1 MSKELLNS
9 KNWNKLKKTA
19 QQWWATFCFP
29 VIMLLCF
36 SLPALAQEKQT
47 ITLQVKDTS
56 ISEVLNMVEKQSQYS
71 FLYNKNEVDVSK
83 TVTLSLKKASMKETL
98 NKLFA
103 HSNITYEF
111 DRNYV
116 ILKKVKKTVSR
127 KTVKGRITDKHGE
140 PMAGATIADKDGK
153 TGVISDM
160 DGNYM
165 ITVSAGSVLSYQFI
179 GYETTEVKVDDYKN
193 VIDVILIEAAQGL
206 DEVVV
211 IGYGTAQKKDLTG
224 SVSSVM
230 GSRITDRKVAQ
241 LSTAL
246 QGAMSGVTVTRTNN
260 APGAQSAIR
269 IRGITTIGESSPLVI
284 VDGVPADN
292 INDINPND
300 VESITALKDAASAA
314 IYGSRAASGVIIVT
328 TKRAKTNQLSL
339 EYSYEF
345 GIDKPT
351 ARPDFVDVQRFM
363 EMTNE
368 LRWKDAGNGSDE
380 YPTYAATT
388 IDNYM
393 EYNRENPDKYPNTN
407 WRNVLLKNKATKQT
421 HSFSIA
427 GGTEHIR
434 TKATFGYDYADGLYN
449 NRDYERFT
457 VRMNNDIKIN
467 KYISAAF
474 DISVK
479 RSSYTKPT
487 YDPMDAS
494 NLFPQVY
501 AATWSDGRIADGKS
515 GDNPYAK
522 LHYGGNKKEYYNQV
536 SGKIALYLTPV
547 KGLKLS
553 AVLSPIYNDSRTKE
567 FRKRIEYFSAEN
579 PNELIGAITDYGST
593 QLSESRGN
601 KQSITKQLF
610 ANYDCTLGNHTL
622 TLLLGYEDNTY
633 KTEDLK
639 ASRDHFEL
647 TQYPYL
653 DRGSSDYQFNNG
665 NAKHTAYRSTF
676 GRIMYNYNNRY
687 LLQANLRS
695 DSSSRFDKKHRI
707 GYFPSISGGWV
718 ISEEP
723 FFKDLHIKPLSF
735 LKFRASYGLLGNDRV
750 GEYPYLPLLAYS
762 DQLFYE
768 GNNVTSYLTAA
779 QWQYAIRNISWETT
793 KTFGLGLDVALLDG
807 RLRLTADYYY
817 KITKD
822 MILDVDIPDYVGYDN
837 PQQNTGKMKTTGFEI
852 EMSWND
858 HINDFHYGI
867 SANLSDYRSKMGY
880 LGGNQFLG
888 DRIKRMGSYFNEWY
902 GYRTDGIFQT
912 SEEIANTPVMNN
924 NVKPGDIKYLKADPT
939 DNSPISP
946 DRDRVLLGNSQ
957 PRFLYGAT
965 LNADYK
971 GFDLNISMQGIGKQL
986 QCKKTE
992 MVQPLRNNF
1001 GAIPRLIDGKYWS
1014 NYNTPEQNAEA
1025 KYPRLTSTQSGHN
1038 YAMSDFWLF
1047 NGAYFRLKNITVG
1060 YTVPK
1065 HLTEKLSIK
1074 SLRIYLSANDI
1085 LCFSKYPKG
1094 WDPEN
1099 SSDVIGGTDNK
1110 DFYPITRS
1118 ILGGINIKF

>member
-368 LRWKDAGNGSDE
+368 LRWNDAGNGSDE

-880 LGGNQFLG
+880 LG
-888 DRIKRMGSYFNEWY
+888 KS
-902 GYRTDGIFQT
+902 IFRRPNK
-912 SEEIANTPVMNN
+912 E
-924 NVKPGDIKYLKADPT
+924 
-939 DNSPISP
+939 
-946 DRDRVLLGNSQ
+946 
-957 PRFLYGAT
+957 
-965 LNADYK
+965 
-971 GFDLNISMQGIGKQL
+971 
-986 QCKKTE
+986 
-992 MVQPLRNNF
+992 
-1001 GAIPRLIDGKYWS
+1001 
-1014 NYNTPEQNAEA
+1014 
-1025 KYPRLTSTQSGHN
+1025 
-1038 YAMSDFWLF
+1038 
-1047 NGAYFRLKNITVG
+1047 NG
-1060 YTVPK
+1060 
-1065 HLTEKLSIK
+1065 
-1074 SLRIYLSANDI
+1074 
-1085 LCFSKYPKG
+1085 
-1094 WDPEN
+1094 
-1099 SSDVIGGTDNK
+1099 
-1110 DFYPITRS
+1110 
-1118 ILGGINIKF
+1118 

>member
-368 LRWKDAGNGSDE
+368 LRWNDAGNGSDE

-793 KTFGLGLDVALLDG
+793 KTFGV
-807 RLRLTADYYY
+807 LRQ
-817 KITKD
+817 I
-822 MILDVDIPDYVGYDN
+822 
-837 PQQNTGKMKTTGFEI
+837 
-852 EMSWND
+852 WW
-858 HINDFHYGI
+858 
-867 SANLSDYRSKMGY
+867 
-880 LGGNQFLG
+880 
-888 DRIKRMGSYFNEWY
+888 YF
-902 GYRTDGIFQT
+902 
-912 SEEIANTPVMNN
+912 
-924 NVKPGDIKYLKADPT
+924 
-939 DNSPISP
+939 
-946 DRDRVLLGNSQ
+946 
-957 PRFLYGAT
+957 
-965 LNADYK
+965 
-971 GFDLNISMQGIGKQL
+971 
-986 QCKKTE
+986 
-992 MVQPLRNNF
+992 
-1001 GAIPRLIDGKYWS
+1001 
-1014 NYNTPEQNAEA
+1014 
-1025 KYPRLTSTQSGHN
+1025 
-1038 YAMSDFWLF
+1038 
-1047 NGAYFRLKNITVG
+1047 
-1060 YTVPK
+1060 
-1065 HLTEKLSIK
+1065 
-1074 SLRIYLSANDI
+1074 
-1085 LCFSKYPKG
+1085 
-1094 WDPEN
+1094 
-1099 SSDVIGGTDNK
+1099 
-1110 DFYPITRS
+1110 FYCE
-1118 ILGGINIKF
+1118 

>member
-1 MSKELLNS
+1 
-9 KNWNKLKKTA
+9 
-19 QQWWATFCFP
+19 
-29 VIMLLCF
+29 
-36 SLPALAQEKQT
+36 
-47 ITLQVKDTS
+47 
-56 ISEVLNMVEKQSQYS
+56 
-71 FLYNKNEVDVSK
+71 
-83 TVTLSLKKASMKETL
+83 
-98 NKLFA
+98 
-103 HSNITYEF
+103 
-111 DRNYV
+111 
-116 ILKKVKKTVSR
+116 
-127 KTVKGRITDKHGE
+127 
-140 PMAGATIADKDGK
+140 MAGATIADKDGK

-368 LRWKDAGNGSDE
+368 LRWNDAGNGSDE

-793 KTFGLGLDVALLDG
+793 KN
-807 RLRLTADYYY
+807 
-817 KITKD
+817 IW
-822 MILDVDIPDYVGYDN
+822 I
-837 PQQNTGKMKTTGFEI
+837 
-852 EMSWND
+852 
-858 HINDFHYGI
+858 
-867 SANLSDYRSKMGY
+867 
-880 LGGNQFLG
+880 
-888 DRIKRMGSYFNEWY
+888 
-902 GYRTDGIFQT
+902 RT
-912 SEEIANTPVMNN
+912 
-924 NVKPGDIKYLKADPT
+924 
-939 DNSPISP
+939 
-946 DRDRVLLGNSQ
+946 
-957 PRFLYGAT
+957 
-965 LNADYK
+965 
-971 GFDLNISMQGIGKQL
+971 
-986 QCKKTE
+986 
-992 MVQPLRNNF
+992 
-1001 GAIPRLIDGKYWS
+1001 
-1014 NYNTPEQNAEA
+1014 
-1025 KYPRLTSTQSGHN
+1025 
-1038 YAMSDFWLF
+1038 
-1047 NGAYFRLKNITVG
+1047 
-1060 YTVPK
+1060 
-1065 HLTEKLSIK
+1065 
-1074 SLRIYLSANDI
+1074 
-1085 LCFSKYPKG
+1085 
-1094 WDPEN
+1094 
-1099 SSDVIGGTDNK
+1099 
-1110 DFYPITRS
+1110 
-1118 ILGGINIKF
+1118 

>member
-368 LRWKDAGNGSDE
+368 LRWNDAGNGSDE

-880 LGGNQFLG
+880 LVRGK
-888 DRIKRMGSYFNEWY
+888 KRCVSKFG
-902 GYRTDGIFQT
+902 R
-912 SEEIANTPVMNN
+912 SE
-924 NVKPGDIKYLKADPT
+924 
-939 DNSPISP
+939 
-946 DRDRVLLGNSQ
+946 
-957 PRFLYGAT
+957 
-965 LNADYK
+965 
-971 GFDLNISMQGIGKQL
+971 NI
-986 QCKKTE
+986 
-992 MVQPLRNNF
+992 
-1001 GAIPRLIDGKYWS
+1001 
-1014 NYNTPEQNAEA
+1014 
-1025 KYPRLTSTQSGHN
+1025 
-1038 YAMSDFWLF
+1038 
-1047 NGAYFRLKNITVG
+1047 
-1060 YTVPK
+1060 
-1065 HLTEKLSIK
+1065 
-1074 SLRIYLSANDI
+1074 
-1085 LCFSKYPKG
+1085 
-1094 WDPEN
+1094 
-1099 SSDVIGGTDNK
+1099 
-1110 DFYPITRS
+1110 
-1118 ILGGINIKF
+1118 

>member
-1 MSKELLNS
+1 MAC
-9 KNWNKLKKTA
+9 W
-19 QQWWATFCFP
+19 
-29 VIMLLCF
+29 VM
-36 SLPALAQEKQT
+36 
-47 ITLQVKDTS
+47 
-56 ISEVLNMVEKQSQYS
+56 
-71 FLYNKNEVDVSK
+71 
-83 TVTLSLKKASMKETL
+83 
-98 NKLFA
+98 
-103 HSNITYEF
+103 
-111 DRNYV
+111 
-116 ILKKVKKTVSR
+116 TVSEN
-127 KTVKGRITDKHGE
+127 T
-140 PMAGATIADKDGK
+140 
-153 TGVISDM
+153 
-160 DGNYM
+160 
-165 ITVSAGSVLSYQFI
+165 
-179 GYETTEVKVDDYKN
+179 
-193 VIDVILIEAAQGL
+193 LIC
-206 DEVVV
+206 
-211 IGYGTAQKKDLTG
+211 
-224 SVSSVM
+224 
-230 GSRITDRKVAQ
+230 
-241 LSTAL
+241 
-246 QGAMSGVTVTRTNN
+246 
-260 APGAQSAIR
+260 
-269 IRGITTIGESSPLVI
+269 
-284 VDGVPADN
+284 
-292 INDINPND
+292 
-300 VESITALKDAASAA
+300 
-314 IYGSRAASGVIIVT
+314 
-328 TKRAKTNQLSL
+328 
-339 EYSYEF
+339 
-345 GIDKPT
+345 
-351 ARPDFVDVQRFM
+351 
-363 EMTNE
+363 
-368 LRWKDAGNGSDE
+368 
-380 YPTYAATT
+380 
-388 IDNYM
+388 
-393 EYNRENPDKYPNTN
+393 
-407 WRNVLLKNKATKQT
+407 
-421 HSFSIA
+421 
-427 GGTEHIR
+427 
-434 TKATFGYDYADGLYN
+434 LY
-449 NRDYERFT
+449 
-457 VRMNNDIKIN
+457 
-467 KYISAAF
+467 
-474 DISVK
+474 
-479 RSSYTKPT
+479 
-487 YDPMDAS
+487 
-494 NLFPQVY
+494 
-501 AATWSDGRIADGKS
+501 W
-515 GDNPYAK
+515 
-522 LHYGGNKKEYYNQV
+522 
-536 SGKIALYLTPV
+536 
-547 KGLKLS
+547 
-553 AVLSPIYNDSRTKE
+553 
-567 FRKRIEYFSAEN
+567 
-579 PNELIGAITDYGST
+579 
-593 QLSESRGN
+593 
-601 KQSITKQLF
+601 
-610 ANYDCTLGNHTL
+610 
-622 TLLLGYEDNTY
+622 
-633 KTEDLK
+633 
-639 ASRDHFEL
+639 
-647 TQYPYL
+647 
-653 DRGSSDYQFNNG
+653 
-665 NAKHTAYRSTF
+665 
-676 GRIMYNYNNRY
+676 
-687 LLQANLRS
+687 
-695 DSSSRFDKKHRI
+695 
-707 GYFPSISGGWV
+707 
-718 ISEEP
+718 
-723 FFKDLHIKPLSF
+723 
-735 LKFRASYGLLGNDRV
+735 
-750 GEYPYLPLLAYS
+750 
-762 DQLFYE
+762 FYE

>member
-140 PMAGATIADKDGK
+140 PMAGATITDKDGK

-314 IYGSRAASGVIIVT
+314 IYGSRAAAGVIIVT

-368 LRWKDAGNGSDE
+368 LRWNDAGNGSDE

-579 PNELIGAITDYGST
+579 PDELIGAITDYGST

-665 NAKHTAYRSTF
+665 NAKHTAYRSAF

-852 EMSWND
+852 EMS
-858 HINDFHYGI
+858 
-867 SANLSDYRSKMGY
+867 
-880 LGGNQFLG
+880 
-888 DRIKRMGSYFNEWY
+888 
-902 GYRTDGIFQT
+902 
-912 SEEIANTPVMNN
+912 
-924 NVKPGDIKYLKADPT
+924 
-939 DNSPISP
+939 
-946 DRDRVLLGNSQ
+946 
-957 PRFLYGAT
+957 
-965 LNADYK
+965 
-971 GFDLNISMQGIGKQL
+971 
-986 QCKKTE
+986 
-992 MVQPLRNNF
+992 
-1001 GAIPRLIDGKYWS
+1001 
-1014 NYNTPEQNAEA
+1014 
-1025 KYPRLTSTQSGHN
+1025 
-1038 YAMSDFWLF
+1038 
-1047 NGAYFRLKNITVG
+1047 
-1060 YTVPK
+1060 
-1065 HLTEKLSIK
+1065 
-1074 SLRIYLSANDI
+1074 
-1085 LCFSKYPKG
+1085 
-1094 WDPEN
+1094 
-1099 SSDVIGGTDNK
+1099 
-1110 DFYPITRS
+1110 
-1118 ILGGINIKF
+1118 

>member
-1 MSKELLNS
+1 
-9 KNWNKLKKTA
+9 
-19 QQWWATFCFP
+19 
-29 VIMLLCF
+29 
-36 SLPALAQEKQT
+36 
-47 ITLQVKDTS
+47 
-56 ISEVLNMVEKQSQYS
+56 
-71 FLYNKNEVDVSK
+71 
-83 TVTLSLKKASMKETL
+83 MKETL

-140 PMAGATIADKDGK
+140 PMAGATITDKDGK

-314 IYGSRAASGVIIVT
+314 IYGSRAAAGVIIVT

-368 LRWKDAGNGSDE
+368 LRWNDAGNGSDE

-579 PNELIGAITDYGST
+579 PDELIGAITDYGST

-665 NAKHTAYRSTF
+665 NAKHTAYRSAF

-779 QWQYAIRNISWETT
+779 VAIRH
-793 KTFGLGLDVALLDG
+793 
-807 RLRLTADYYY
+807 
-817 KITKD
+817 
-822 MILDVDIPDYVGYDN
+822 
-837 PQQNTGKMKTTGFEI
+837 PQYI
-852 EMSWND
+852 
-858 HINDFHYGI
+858 
-867 SANLSDYRSKMGY
+867 MG
-880 LGGNQFLG
+880 
-888 DRIKRMGSYFNEWY
+888 
-902 GYRTDGIFQT
+902 
-912 SEEIANTPVMNN
+912 NN
-924 NVKPGDIKYLKADPT
+924 
-939 DNSPISP
+939 
-946 DRDRVLLGNSQ
+946 
-957 PRFLYGAT
+957 
-965 LNADYK
+965 
-971 GFDLNISMQGIGKQL
+971 
-986 QCKKTE
+986 
-992 MVQPLRNNF
+992 
-1001 GAIPRLIDGKYWS
+1001 
-1014 NYNTPEQNAEA
+1014 
-1025 KYPRLTSTQSGHN
+1025 
-1038 YAMSDFWLF
+1038 
-1047 NGAYFRLKNITVG
+1047 KNIWART
-1060 YTVPK
+1060 
-1065 HLTEKLSIK
+1065 
-1074 SLRIYLSANDI
+1074 
-1085 LCFSKYPKG
+1085 
-1094 WDPEN
+1094 
-1099 SSDVIGGTDNK
+1099 
-1110 DFYPITRS
+1110 
-1118 ILGGINIKF
+1118 

>member
-1 MSKELLNS
+1 
-9 KNWNKLKKTA
+9 
-19 QQWWATFCFP
+19 
-29 VIMLLCF
+29 
-36 SLPALAQEKQT
+36 
-47 ITLQVKDTS
+47 
-56 ISEVLNMVEKQSQYS
+56 
-71 FLYNKNEVDVSK
+71 
-83 TVTLSLKKASMKETL
+83 
-98 NKLFA
+98 
-103 HSNITYEF
+103 
-111 DRNYV
+111 
-116 ILKKVKKTVSR
+116 
-127 KTVKGRITDKHGE
+127 
-140 PMAGATIADKDGK
+140 
-153 TGVISDM
+153 
-160 DGNYM
+160 
-165 ITVSAGSVLSYQFI
+165 
-179 GYETTEVKVDDYKN
+179 
-193 VIDVILIEAAQGL
+193 
-206 DEVVV
+206 
-211 IGYGTAQKKDLTG
+211 
-224 SVSSVM
+224 
-230 GSRITDRKVAQ
+230 
-241 LSTAL
+241 
-246 QGAMSGVTVTRTNN
+246 
-260 APGAQSAIR
+260 
-269 IRGITTIGESSPLVI
+269 
-284 VDGVPADN
+284 
-292 INDINPND
+292 
-300 VESITALKDAASAA
+300 
-314 IYGSRAASGVIIVT
+314 
-328 TKRAKTNQLSL
+328 
-339 EYSYEF
+339 
-345 GIDKPT
+345 
-351 ARPDFVDVQRFM
+351 
-363 EMTNE
+363 
-368 LRWKDAGNGSDE
+368 
-380 YPTYAATT
+380 
-388 IDNYM
+388 
-393 EYNRENPDKYPNTN
+393 
-407 WRNVLLKNKATKQT
+407 
-421 HSFSIA
+421 
-427 GGTEHIR
+427 
-434 TKATFGYDYADGLYN
+434 
-449 NRDYERFT
+449 
-457 VRMNNDIKIN
+457 
-467 KYISAAF
+467 
-474 DISVK
+474 
-479 RSSYTKPT
+479 
-487 YDPMDAS
+487 MDAS

-579 PNELIGAITDYGST
+579 PDELIGAITDYGST

-665 NAKHTAYRSTF
+665 NAKHTAYRSAF

-957 PRFLYGAT
+957 PRFYMA
-965 LNADYK
+965 
-971 GFDLNISMQGIGKQL
+971 
-986 QCKKTE
+986 
-992 MVQPLRNNF
+992 PL
-1001 GAIPRLIDGKYWS
+1001 
-1014 NYNTPEQNAEA
+1014 
-1025 KYPRLTSTQSGHN
+1025 
-1038 YAMSDFWLF
+1038 
-1047 NGAYFRLKNITVG
+1047 
-1060 YTVPK
+1060 
-1065 HLTEKLSIK
+1065 
-1074 SLRIYLSANDI
+1074 
-1085 LCFSKYPKG
+1085 
-1094 WDPEN
+1094 
-1099 SSDVIGGTDNK
+1099 
-1110 DFYPITRS
+1110 
-1118 ILGGINIKF
+1118 

>member
-368 LRWKDAGNGSDE
+368 LRWNDAGNGSDE

-880 LGGNQFLG
+880 L
-888 DRIKRMGSYFNEWY
+888 
-902 GYRTDGIFQT
+902 
-912 SEEIANTPVMNN
+912 EI
-924 NVKPGDIKYLKADPT
+924 
-939 DNSPISP
+939 
-946 DRDRVLLGNSQ
+946 
-957 PRFLYGAT
+957 
-965 LNADYK
+965 
-971 GFDLNISMQGIGKQL
+971 
-986 QCKKTE
+986 
-992 MVQPLRNNF
+992 NF
-1001 GAIPRLIDGKYWS
+1001 RRPNK
-1014 NYNTPEQNAEA
+1014 E
-1025 KYPRLTSTQSGHN
+1025 
-1038 YAMSDFWLF
+1038 
-1047 NGAYFRLKNITVG
+1047 NG
-1060 YTVPK
+1060 
-1065 HLTEKLSIK
+1065 
-1074 SLRIYLSANDI
+1074 
-1085 LCFSKYPKG
+1085 
-1094 WDPEN
+1094 
-1099 SSDVIGGTDNK
+1099 
-1110 DFYPITRS
+1110 
-1118 ILGGINIKF
+1118 

>member
-368 LRWKDAGNGSDE
+368 LRWNDAGNGSDE

-858 HINDFHYGI
+858 HIN
-867 SANLSDYRSKMGY
+867 
-880 LGGNQFLG
+880 
-888 DRIKRMGSYFNEWY
+888 
-902 GYRTDGIFQT
+902 
-912 SEEIANTPVMNN
+912 P
-924 NVKPGDIKYLKADPT
+924 
-939 DNSPISP
+939 
-946 DRDRVLLGNSQ
+946 
-957 PRFLYGAT
+957 
-965 LNADYK
+965 
-971 GFDLNISMQGIGKQL
+971 
-986 QCKKTE
+986 
-992 MVQPLRNNF
+992 
-1001 GAIPRLIDGKYWS
+1001 
-1014 NYNTPEQNAEA
+1014 
-1025 KYPRLTSTQSGHN
+1025 
-1038 YAMSDFWLF
+1038 
-1047 NGAYFRLKNITVG
+1047 
-1060 YTVPK
+1060 
-1065 HLTEKLSIK
+1065 
-1074 SLRIYLSANDI
+1074 
-1085 LCFSKYPKG
+1085 
-1094 WDPEN
+1094 
-1099 SSDVIGGTDNK
+1099 
-1110 DFYPITRS
+1110 
-1118 ILGGINIKF
+1118 

>member
-1 MSKELLNS
+1 M
-9 KNWNKLKKTA
+9 
-19 QQWWATFCFP
+19 
-29 VIMLLCF
+29 
-36 SLPALAQEKQT
+36 
-47 ITLQVKDTS
+47 
-56 ISEVLNMVEKQSQYS
+56 
-71 FLYNKNEVDVSK
+71 
-83 TVTLSLKKASMKETL
+83 
-98 NKLFA
+98 
-103 HSNITYEF
+103 
-111 DRNYV
+111 
-116 ILKKVKKTVSR
+116 
-127 KTVKGRITDKHGE
+127 
-140 PMAGATIADKDGK
+140 
-153 TGVISDM
+153 
-160 DGNYM
+160 
-165 ITVSAGSVLSYQFI
+165 
-179 GYETTEVKVDDYKN
+179 DDYKN

-368 LRWKDAGNGSDE
+368 LRWNDAGNGSDE

-768 GNNVTSYLTAA
+768 GNNVTSKSEY
-779 QWQYAIRNISWETT
+779 WEKEFT
-793 KTFGLGLDVALLDG
+793 
-807 RLRLTADYYY
+807 
-817 KITKD
+817 
-822 MILDVDIPDYVGYDN
+822 
-837 PQQNTGKMKTTGFEI
+837 
-852 EMSWND
+852 
-858 HINDFHYGI
+858 
-867 SANLSDYRSKMGY
+867 
-880 LGGNQFLG
+880 
-888 DRIKRMGSYFNEWY
+888 
-902 GYRTDGIFQT
+902 
-912 SEEIANTPVMNN
+912 
-924 NVKPGDIKYLKADPT
+924 
-939 DNSPISP
+939 
-946 DRDRVLLGNSQ
+946 
-957 PRFLYGAT
+957 
-965 LNADYK
+965 
-971 GFDLNISMQGIGKQL
+971 
-986 QCKKTE
+986 
-992 MVQPLRNNF
+992 
-1001 GAIPRLIDGKYWS
+1001 
-1014 NYNTPEQNAEA
+1014 
-1025 KYPRLTSTQSGHN
+1025 
-1038 YAMSDFWLF
+1038 LF
-1047 NGAYFRLKNITVG
+1047 NGVLTLK
-1060 YTVPK
+1060 
-1065 HLTEKLSIK
+1065 K
-1074 SLRIYLSANDI
+1074 SH
-1085 LCFSKYPKG
+1085 
-1094 WDPEN
+1094 
-1099 SSDVIGGTDNK
+1099 
-1110 DFYPITRS
+1110 FYW
-1118 ILGGINIKF
+1118 

>member
-368 LRWKDAGNGSDE
+368 LRWNDAGNGSDE

-986 QCKKTE
+986 QHKIILKL
-992 MVQPLRNNF
+992 Q
-1001 GAIPRLIDGKYWS
+1001 LI
-1014 NYNTPEQNAEA
+1014 
-1025 KYPRLTSTQSGHN
+1025 
-1038 YAMSDFWLF
+1038 
-1047 NGAYFRLKNITVG
+1047 
-1060 YTVPK
+1060 
-1065 HLTEKLSIK
+1065 
-1074 SLRIYLSANDI
+1074 
-1085 LCFSKYPKG
+1085 
-1094 WDPEN
+1094 EN
-1099 SSDVIGGTDNK
+1099 K
-1110 DFYPITRS
+1110 
-1118 ILGGINIKF
+1118 

>member
-127 KTVKGRITDKHGE
+127 KTIKGRITDKHGE

-368 LRWKDAGNGSDE
+368 LRWNDAGNGSDE

-880 LGGNQFLG
+880 LG
-888 DRIKRMGSYFNEWY
+888 
-902 GYRTDGIFQT
+902 
-912 SEEIANTPVMNN
+912 EI
-924 NVKPGDIKYLKADPT
+924 
-939 DNSPISP
+939 
-946 DRDRVLLGNSQ
+946 
-957 PRFLYGAT
+957 
-965 LNADYK
+965 
-971 GFDLNISMQGIGKQL
+971 
-986 QCKKTE
+986 
-992 MVQPLRNNF
+992 NF
-1001 GAIPRLIDGKYWS
+1001 
-1014 NYNTPEQNAEA
+1014 
-1025 KYPRLTSTQSGHN
+1025 
-1038 YAMSDFWLF
+1038 
-1047 NGAYFRLKNITVG
+1047 
-1060 YTVPK
+1060 
-1065 HLTEKLSIK
+1065 
-1074 SLRIYLSANDI
+1074 
-1085 LCFSKYPKG
+1085 
-1094 WDPEN
+1094 
-1099 SSDVIGGTDNK
+1099 
-1110 DFYPITRS
+1110 
-1118 ILGGINIKF
+1118 

>member
-368 LRWKDAGNGSDE
+368 LRWNDAGNGSDE

-837 PQQNTGKMKTTGFEI
+837 PQQNTGKMK
-852 EMSWND
+852 
-858 HINDFHYGI
+858 
-867 SANLSDYRSKMGY
+867 
-880 LGGNQFLG
+880 
-888 DRIKRMGSYFNEWY
+888 
-902 GYRTDGIFQT
+902 
-912 SEEIANTPVMNN
+912 NN
-924 NVKPGDIKYLKADPT
+924 
-939 DNSPISP
+939 
-946 DRDRVLLGNSQ
+946 
-957 PRFLYGAT
+957 RF
-965 LNADYK
+965 
-971 GFDLNISMQGIGKQL
+971 
-986 QCKKTE
+986 
-992 MVQPLRNNF
+992 
-1001 GAIPRLIDGKYWS
+1001 
-1014 NYNTPEQNAEA
+1014 
-1025 KYPRLTSTQSGHN
+1025 
-1038 YAMSDFWLF
+1038 
-1047 NGAYFRLKNITVG
+1047 
-1060 YTVPK
+1060 
-1065 HLTEKLSIK
+1065 
-1074 SLRIYLSANDI
+1074 
-1085 LCFSKYPKG
+1085 
-1094 WDPEN
+1094 
-1099 SSDVIGGTDNK
+1099 
-1110 DFYPITRS
+1110 
-1118 ILGGINIKF
+1118 

>member
-368 LRWKDAGNGSDE
+368 LRWNDAGNGSDE

-888 DRIKRMGSYFNEWY
+888 DRIKRMGSYFNE
-902 GYRTDGIFQT
+902 
-912 SEEIANTPVMNN
+912 
-924 NVKPGDIKYLKADPT
+924 
-939 DNSPISP
+939 
-946 DRDRVLLGNSQ
+946 
-957 PRFLYGAT
+957 
-965 LNADYK
+965 
-971 GFDLNISMQGIGKQL
+971 
-986 QCKKTE
+986 
-992 MVQPLRNNF
+992 
-1001 GAIPRLIDGKYWS
+1001 
-1014 NYNTPEQNAEA
+1014 
-1025 KYPRLTSTQSGHN
+1025 
-1038 YAMSDFWLF
+1038 
-1047 NGAYFRLKNITVG
+1047 
-1060 YTVPK
+1060 
-1065 HLTEKLSIK
+1065 
-1074 SLRIYLSANDI
+1074 
-1085 LCFSKYPKG
+1085 
-1094 WDPEN
+1094 
-1099 SSDVIGGTDNK
+1099 
-1110 DFYPITRS
+1110 
-1118 ILGGINIKF
+1118 

>member
-368 LRWKDAGNGSDE
+368 LRWNDAGNGSDE

-867 SANLSDYRSKMGY
+867 SANLSDYRSKMGT
-880 LGGNQFLG
+880 LG
-888 DRIKRMGSYFNEWY
+888 
-902 GYRTDGIFQT
+902 
-912 SEEIANTPVMNN
+912 EI
-924 NVKPGDIKYLKADPT
+924 
-939 DNSPISP
+939 
-946 DRDRVLLGNSQ
+946 
-957 PRFLYGAT
+957 
-965 LNADYK
+965 
-971 GFDLNISMQGIGKQL
+971 
-986 QCKKTE
+986 
-992 MVQPLRNNF
+992 NF
-1001 GAIPRLIDGKYWS
+1001 
-1014 NYNTPEQNAEA
+1014 
-1025 KYPRLTSTQSGHN
+1025 
-1038 YAMSDFWLF
+1038 
-1047 NGAYFRLKNITVG
+1047 
-1060 YTVPK
+1060 
-1065 HLTEKLSIK
+1065 
-1074 SLRIYLSANDI
+1074 
-1085 LCFSKYPKG
+1085 
-1094 WDPEN
+1094 
-1099 SSDVIGGTDNK
+1099 
-1110 DFYPITRS
+1110 
-1118 ILGGINIKF
+1118 

>member
-368 LRWKDAGNGSDE
+368 LRWNDAGNGSDE

-867 SANLSDYRSKMGY
+867 SANQAIIVLKWVT
-880 LGGNQFLG
+880 LG
-888 DRIKRMGSYFNEWY
+888 
-902 GYRTDGIFQT
+902 
-912 SEEIANTPVMNN
+912 EI
-924 NVKPGDIKYLKADPT
+924 
-939 DNSPISP
+939 
-946 DRDRVLLGNSQ
+946 
-957 PRFLYGAT
+957 
-965 LNADYK
+965 
-971 GFDLNISMQGIGKQL
+971 
-986 QCKKTE
+986 
-992 MVQPLRNNF
+992 NF
-1001 GAIPRLIDGKYWS
+1001 
-1014 NYNTPEQNAEA
+1014 
-1025 KYPRLTSTQSGHN
+1025 
-1038 YAMSDFWLF
+1038 
-1047 NGAYFRLKNITVG
+1047 
-1060 YTVPK
+1060 
-1065 HLTEKLSIK
+1065 
-1074 SLRIYLSANDI
+1074 
-1085 LCFSKYPKG
+1085 
-1094 WDPEN
+1094 
-1099 SSDVIGGTDNK
+1099 
-1110 DFYPITRS
+1110 
-1118 ILGGINIKF
+1118 

>member
-368 LRWKDAGNGSDE
+368 LRWNDAGNGSDE

-957 PRFLYGAT
+957 PRFFIWRHFKCRLQ
-965 LNADYK
+965 
-971 GFDLNISMQGIGKQL
+971 GF
-986 QCKKTE
+986 
-992 MVQPLRNNF
+992 
-1001 GAIPRLIDGKYWS
+1001 
-1014 NYNTPEQNAEA
+1014 
-1025 KYPRLTSTQSGHN
+1025 
-1038 YAMSDFWLF
+1038 
-1047 NGAYFRLKNITVG
+1047 
-1060 YTVPK
+1060 
-1065 HLTEKLSIK
+1065 
-1074 SLRIYLSANDI
+1074 
-1085 LCFSKYPKG
+1085 
-1094 WDPEN
+1094 
-1099 SSDVIGGTDNK
+1099 
-1110 DFYPITRS
+1110 
-1118 ILGGINIKF
+1118 

>member
-368 LRWKDAGNGSDE
+368 LRWNDAGNGSDE

-888 DRIKRMGSYFNEWY
+888 DRIKS
-902 GYRTDGIFQT
+902 
-912 SEEIANTPVMNN
+912 
-924 NVKPGDIKYLKADPT
+924 
-939 DNSPISP
+939 
-946 DRDRVLLGNSQ
+946 
-957 PRFLYGAT
+957 
-965 LNADYK
+965 
-971 GFDLNISMQGIGKQL
+971 
-986 QCKKTE
+986 
-992 MVQPLRNNF
+992 
-1001 GAIPRLIDGKYWS
+1001 
-1014 NYNTPEQNAEA
+1014 
-1025 KYPRLTSTQSGHN
+1025 
-1038 YAMSDFWLF
+1038 
-1047 NGAYFRLKNITVG
+1047 
-1060 YTVPK
+1060 
-1065 HLTEKLSIK
+1065 
-1074 SLRIYLSANDI
+1074 
-1085 LCFSKYPKG
+1085 
-1094 WDPEN
+1094 
-1099 SSDVIGGTDNK
+1099 
-1110 DFYPITRS
+1110 
-1118 ILGGINIKF
+1118 

>member
-1 MSKELLNS
+1 M
-9 KNWNKLKKTA
+9 
-19 QQWWATFCFP
+19 
-29 VIMLLCF
+29 
-36 SLPALAQEKQT
+36 
-47 ITLQVKDTS
+47 
-56 ISEVLNMVEKQSQYS
+56 
-71 FLYNKNEVDVSK
+71 
-83 TVTLSLKKASMKETL
+83 
-98 NKLFA
+98 
-103 HSNITYEF
+103 
-111 DRNYV
+111 
-116 ILKKVKKTVSR
+116 
-127 KTVKGRITDKHGE
+127 
-140 PMAGATIADKDGK
+140 
-153 TGVISDM
+153 
-160 DGNYM
+160 
-165 ITVSAGSVLSYQFI
+165 
-179 GYETTEVKVDDYKN
+179 
-193 VIDVILIEAAQGL
+193 
-206 DEVVV
+206 
-211 IGYGTAQKKDLTG
+211 
-224 SVSSVM
+224 
-230 GSRITDRKVAQ
+230 
-241 LSTAL
+241 
-246 QGAMSGVTVTRTNN
+246 
-260 APGAQSAIR
+260 
-269 IRGITTIGESSPLVI
+269 
-284 VDGVPADN
+284 
-292 INDINPND
+292 
-300 VESITALKDAASAA
+300 
-314 IYGSRAASGVIIVT
+314 
-328 TKRAKTNQLSL
+328 

-368 LRWKDAGNGSDE
+368 LRWNDAGNGSDE

-957 PRFLYGAT
+957 PRFYMA
-965 LNADYK
+965 
-971 GFDLNISMQGIGKQL
+971 
-986 QCKKTE
+986 
-992 MVQPLRNNF
+992 PL
-1001 GAIPRLIDGKYWS
+1001 
-1014 NYNTPEQNAEA
+1014 
-1025 KYPRLTSTQSGHN
+1025 
-1038 YAMSDFWLF
+1038 
-1047 NGAYFRLKNITVG
+1047 
-1060 YTVPK
+1060 
-1065 HLTEKLSIK
+1065 
-1074 SLRIYLSANDI
+1074 
-1085 LCFSKYPKG
+1085 
-1094 WDPEN
+1094 
-1099 SSDVIGGTDNK
+1099 
-1110 DFYPITRS
+1110 
-1118 ILGGINIKF
+1118 

>member
-368 LRWKDAGNGSDE
+368 LRWNDAGNGSDE

-888 DRIKRMGSYFNEWY
+888 DRIKRMGSNFNEWY
-902 GYRTDGIFQT
+902 G
-912 SEEIANTPVMNN
+912 
-924 NVKPGDIKYLKADPT
+924 
-939 DNSPISP
+939 
-946 DRDRVLLGNSQ
+946 
-957 PRFLYGAT
+957 
-965 LNADYK
+965 
-971 GFDLNISMQGIGKQL
+971 
-986 QCKKTE
+986 
-992 MVQPLRNNF
+992 
-1001 GAIPRLIDGKYWS
+1001 
-1014 NYNTPEQNAEA
+1014 
-1025 KYPRLTSTQSGHN
+1025 
-1038 YAMSDFWLF
+1038 
-1047 NGAYFRLKNITVG
+1047 
-1060 YTVPK
+1060 
-1065 HLTEKLSIK
+1065 
-1074 SLRIYLSANDI
+1074 
-1085 LCFSKYPKG
+1085 
-1094 WDPEN
+1094 
-1099 SSDVIGGTDNK
+1099 
-1110 DFYPITRS
+1110 
-1118 ILGGINIKF
+1118 

>member
-1 MSKELLNS
+1 M
-9 KNWNKLKKTA
+9 
-19 QQWWATFCFP
+19 
-29 VIMLLCF
+29 
-36 SLPALAQEKQT
+36 
-47 ITLQVKDTS
+47 
-56 ISEVLNMVEKQSQYS
+56 
-71 FLYNKNEVDVSK
+71 
-83 TVTLSLKKASMKETL
+83 
-98 NKLFA
+98 
-103 HSNITYEF
+103 
-111 DRNYV
+111 
-116 ILKKVKKTVSR
+116 
-127 KTVKGRITDKHGE
+127 
-140 PMAGATIADKDGK
+140 
-153 TGVISDM
+153 
-160 DGNYM
+160 
-165 ITVSAGSVLSYQFI
+165 
-179 GYETTEVKVDDYKN
+179 DDYKN

-314 IYGSRAASGVIIVT
+314 IYGSRAASGVIIAT

-368 LRWKDAGNGSDE
+368 LRWNDAGNGSDE

-779 QWQYAIRNISWETT
+779 QWQLSLIHISE
-793 KTFGLGLDVALLDG
+793 
-807 RLRLTADYYY
+807 
-817 KITKD
+817 
-822 MILDVDIPDYVGYDN
+822 
-837 PQQNTGKMKTTGFEI
+837 
-852 EMSWND
+852 
-858 HINDFHYGI
+858 
-867 SANLSDYRSKMGY
+867 
-880 LGGNQFLG
+880 
-888 DRIKRMGSYFNEWY
+888 
-902 GYRTDGIFQT
+902 
-912 SEEIANTPVMNN
+912 
-924 NVKPGDIKYLKADPT
+924 PT
-939 DNSPISP
+939 RP
-946 DRDRVLLGNSQ
+946 
-957 PRFLYGAT
+957 
-965 LNADYK
+965 
-971 GFDLNISMQGIGKQL
+971 
-986 QCKKTE
+986 
-992 MVQPLRNNF
+992 
-1001 GAIPRLIDGKYWS
+1001 
-1014 NYNTPEQNAEA
+1014 
-1025 KYPRLTSTQSGHN
+1025 
-1038 YAMSDFWLF
+1038 
-1047 NGAYFRLKNITVG
+1047 
-1060 YTVPK
+1060 
-1065 HLTEKLSIK
+1065 
-1074 SLRIYLSANDI
+1074 
-1085 LCFSKYPKG
+1085 
-1094 WDPEN
+1094 
-1099 SSDVIGGTDNK
+1099 
-1110 DFYPITRS
+1110 
-1118 ILGGINIKF
+1118 

>member
-1 MSKELLNS
+1 
-9 KNWNKLKKTA
+9 
-19 QQWWATFCFP
+19 
-29 VIMLLCF
+29 
-36 SLPALAQEKQT
+36 
-47 ITLQVKDTS
+47 
-56 ISEVLNMVEKQSQYS
+56 
-71 FLYNKNEVDVSK
+71 
-83 TVTLSLKKASMKETL
+83 
-98 NKLFA
+98 
-103 HSNITYEF
+103 
-111 DRNYV
+111 
-116 ILKKVKKTVSR
+116 
-127 KTVKGRITDKHGE
+127 
-140 PMAGATIADKDGK
+140 MAGATIADKDGK

-368 LRWKDAGNGSDE
+368 LRWNDAGNGSDE

-986 QCKKTE
+986 QCKKRKWFSRCVTIS
-992 MVQPLRNNF
+992 V
-1001 GAIPRLIDGKYWS
+1001 
-1014 NYNTPEQNAEA
+1014 
-1025 KYPRLTSTQSGHN
+1025 
-1038 YAMSDFWLF
+1038 LF
-1047 NGAYFRLKNITVG
+1047 
-1060 YTVPK
+1060 P
-1065 HLTEKLSIK
+1065 
-1074 SLRIYLSANDI
+1074 D
-1085 LCFSKYPKG
+1085 
-1094 WDPEN
+1094 
-1099 SSDVIGGTDNK
+1099 
-1110 DFYPITRS
+1110 
-1118 ILGGINIKF
+1118 

>member
-368 LRWKDAGNGSDE
+368 LRWNDAGNGSDE

-880 LGGNQFLG
+880 LWGNQF
-888 DRIKRMGSYFNEWY
+888 
-902 GYRTDGIFQT
+902 
-912 SEEIANTPVMNN
+912 
-924 NVKPGDIKYLKADPT
+924 
-939 DNSPISP
+939 
-946 DRDRVLLGNSQ
+946 
-957 PRFLYGAT
+957 
-965 LNADYK
+965 
-971 GFDLNISMQGIGKQL
+971 
-986 QCKKTE
+986 
-992 MVQPLRNNF
+992 
-1001 GAIPRLIDGKYWS
+1001 
-1014 NYNTPEQNAEA
+1014 
-1025 KYPRLTSTQSGHN
+1025 
-1038 YAMSDFWLF
+1038 
-1047 NGAYFRLKNITVG
+1047 
-1060 YTVPK
+1060 
-1065 HLTEKLSIK
+1065 
-1074 SLRIYLSANDI
+1074 
-1085 LCFSKYPKG
+1085 
-1094 WDPEN
+1094 
-1099 SSDVIGGTDNK
+1099 
-1110 DFYPITRS
+1110 
-1118 ILGGINIKF
+1118 

>member
-1 MSKELLNS
+1 M
-9 KNWNKLKKTA
+9 
-19 QQWWATFCFP
+19 
-29 VIMLLCF
+29 
-36 SLPALAQEKQT
+36 
-47 ITLQVKDTS
+47 
-56 ISEVLNMVEKQSQYS
+56 
-71 FLYNKNEVDVSK
+71 
-83 TVTLSLKKASMKETL
+83 
-98 NKLFA
+98 
-103 HSNITYEF
+103 
-111 DRNYV
+111 
-116 ILKKVKKTVSR
+116 
-127 KTVKGRITDKHGE
+127 
-140 PMAGATIADKDGK
+140 
-153 TGVISDM
+153 
-160 DGNYM
+160 
-165 ITVSAGSVLSYQFI
+165 
-179 GYETTEVKVDDYKN
+179 
-193 VIDVILIEAAQGL
+193 
-206 DEVVV
+206 
-211 IGYGTAQKKDLTG
+211 
-224 SVSSVM
+224 
-230 GSRITDRKVAQ
+230 
-241 LSTAL
+241 
-246 QGAMSGVTVTRTNN
+246 
-260 APGAQSAIR
+260 
-269 IRGITTIGESSPLVI
+269 
-284 VDGVPADN
+284 
-292 INDINPND
+292 
-300 VESITALKDAASAA
+300 ESITALKDAASAA

-368 LRWKDAGNGSDE
+368 LRWNDAGNGSDE

-939 DNSPISP
+939 DNS
-946 DRDRVLLGNSQ
+946 
-957 PRFLYGAT
+957 
-965 LNADYK
+965 
-971 GFDLNISMQGIGKQL
+971 
-986 QCKKTE
+986 
-992 MVQPLRNNF
+992 
-1001 GAIPRLIDGKYWS
+1001 
-1014 NYNTPEQNAEA
+1014 
-1025 KYPRLTSTQSGHN
+1025 
-1038 YAMSDFWLF
+1038 
-1047 NGAYFRLKNITVG
+1047 
-1060 YTVPK
+1060 
-1065 HLTEKLSIK
+1065 
-1074 SLRIYLSANDI
+1074 SLRTETEY
-1085 LCFSKYPKG
+1085 Y
-1094 WDPEN
+1094 W
-1099 SSDVIGGTDNK
+1099 VIHNPV
-1110 DFYPITRS
+1110 FYMAP
-1118 ILGGINIKF
+1118 L

>member
-368 LRWKDAGNGSDE
+368 LRWNDAGNGSDE

-888 DRIKRMGSYFNEWY
+888 DRIKRMGSYLYRFIISVSLCKRIIQRLSITGRSQRVGSRDSLRQRIY
-902 GYRTDGIFQT
+902 IFLLQTIQHIAVKRSSHDRCQYRTEDYQKESIRQQKLRVQIF
-912 SEEIANTPVMNN
+912 
-924 NVKPGDIKYLKADPT
+924 Y
-939 DNSPISP
+939 
-946 DRDRVLLGNSQ
+946 
-957 PRFLYGAT
+957 
-965 LNADYK
+965 
-971 GFDLNISMQGIGKQL
+971 GKQ
-986 QCKKTE
+986 
-992 MVQPLRNNF
+992 
-1001 GAIPRLIDGKYWS
+1001 GKG
-1014 NYNTPEQNAEA
+1014 YNQ
-1025 KYPRLTSTQSGHN
+1025 SQHTQS
-1038 YAMSDFWLF
+1038 A
-1047 NGAYFRLKNITVG
+1047 
-1060 YTVPK
+1060 
-1065 HLTEKLSIK
+1065 EKDGQI
-1074 SLRIYLSANDI
+1074 
-1085 LCFSKYPKG
+1085 
-1094 WDPEN
+1094 
-1099 SSDVIGGTDNK
+1099 
-1110 DFYPITRS
+1110 
-1118 ILGGINIKF
+1118 

>member
-368 LRWKDAGNGSDE
+368 LRWNDAGNGSDE

-858 HINDFHYGI
+858 HIN
-867 SANLSDYRSKMGY
+867 A
-880 LGGNQFLG
+880 
-888 DRIKRMGSYFNEWY
+888 
-902 GYRTDGIFQT
+902 
-912 SEEIANTPVMNN
+912 
-924 NVKPGDIKYLKADPT
+924 
-939 DNSPISP
+939 
-946 DRDRVLLGNSQ
+946 
-957 PRFLYGAT
+957 
-965 LNADYK
+965 
-971 GFDLNISMQGIGKQL
+971 
-986 QCKKTE
+986 
-992 MVQPLRNNF
+992 
-1001 GAIPRLIDGKYWS
+1001 
-1014 NYNTPEQNAEA
+1014 
-1025 KYPRLTSTQSGHN
+1025 
-1038 YAMSDFWLF
+1038 
-1047 NGAYFRLKNITVG
+1047 
-1060 YTVPK
+1060 
-1065 HLTEKLSIK
+1065 
-1074 SLRIYLSANDI
+1074 
-1085 LCFSKYPKG
+1085 
-1094 WDPEN
+1094 
-1099 SSDVIGGTDNK
+1099 
-1110 DFYPITRS
+1110 
-1118 ILGGINIKF
+1118 

>member
-1 MSKELLNS
+1 M
-9 KNWNKLKKTA
+9 
-19 QQWWATFCFP
+19 
-29 VIMLLCF
+29 
-36 SLPALAQEKQT
+36 
-47 ITLQVKDTS
+47 
-56 ISEVLNMVEKQSQYS
+56 
-71 FLYNKNEVDVSK
+71 
-83 TVTLSLKKASMKETL
+83 
-98 NKLFA
+98 
-103 HSNITYEF
+103 
-111 DRNYV
+111 
-116 ILKKVKKTVSR
+116 
-127 KTVKGRITDKHGE
+127 
-140 PMAGATIADKDGK
+140 
-153 TGVISDM
+153 
-160 DGNYM
+160 
-165 ITVSAGSVLSYQFI
+165 
-179 GYETTEVKVDDYKN
+179 
-193 VIDVILIEAAQGL
+193 
-206 DEVVV
+206 
-211 IGYGTAQKKDLTG
+211 
-224 SVSSVM
+224 
-230 GSRITDRKVAQ
+230 
-241 LSTAL
+241 
-246 QGAMSGVTVTRTNN
+246 
-260 APGAQSAIR
+260 
-269 IRGITTIGESSPLVI
+269 
-284 VDGVPADN
+284 
-292 INDINPND
+292 
-300 VESITALKDAASAA
+300 
-314 IYGSRAASGVIIVT
+314 
-328 TKRAKTNQLSL
+328 
-339 EYSYEF
+339 
-345 GIDKPT
+345 
-351 ARPDFVDVQRFM
+351 
-363 EMTNE
+363 
-368 LRWKDAGNGSDE
+368 
-380 YPTYAATT
+380 
-388 IDNYM
+388 
-393 EYNRENPDKYPNTN
+393 
-407 WRNVLLKNKATKQT
+407 LKNKATKQT

-1025 KYPRLTSTQSGHN
+1025 KYPRLTSTQSVHN

>member
-1 MSKELLNS
+1 M
-9 KNWNKLKKTA
+9 
-19 QQWWATFCFP
+19 
-29 VIMLLCF
+29 
-36 SLPALAQEKQT
+36 
-47 ITLQVKDTS
+47 
-56 ISEVLNMVEKQSQYS
+56 
-71 FLYNKNEVDVSK
+71 
-83 TVTLSLKKASMKETL
+83 
-98 NKLFA
+98 
-103 HSNITYEF
+103 
-111 DRNYV
+111 
-116 ILKKVKKTVSR
+116 
-127 KTVKGRITDKHGE
+127 
-140 PMAGATIADKDGK
+140 
-153 TGVISDM
+153 
-160 DGNYM
+160 
-165 ITVSAGSVLSYQFI
+165 
-179 GYETTEVKVDDYKN
+179 
-193 VIDVILIEAAQGL
+193 
-206 DEVVV
+206 
-211 IGYGTAQKKDLTG
+211 
-224 SVSSVM
+224 
-230 GSRITDRKVAQ
+230 
-241 LSTAL
+241 
-246 QGAMSGVTVTRTNN
+246 
-260 APGAQSAIR
+260 
-269 IRGITTIGESSPLVI
+269 
-284 VDGVPADN
+284 
-292 INDINPND
+292 
-300 VESITALKDAASAA
+300 
-314 IYGSRAASGVIIVT
+314 
-328 TKRAKTNQLSL
+328 
-339 EYSYEF
+339 
-345 GIDKPT
+345 
-351 ARPDFVDVQRFM
+351 
-363 EMTNE
+363 
-368 LRWKDAGNGSDE
+368 
-380 YPTYAATT
+380 
-388 IDNYM
+388 
-393 EYNRENPDKYPNTN
+393 
-407 WRNVLLKNKATKQT
+407 
-421 HSFSIA
+421 
-427 GGTEHIR
+427 
-434 TKATFGYDYADGLYN
+434 
-449 NRDYERFT
+449 
-457 VRMNNDIKIN
+457 
-467 KYISAAF
+467 
-474 DISVK
+474 
-479 RSSYTKPT
+479 
-487 YDPMDAS
+487 
-494 NLFPQVY
+494 
-501 AATWSDGRIADGKS
+501 
-515 GDNPYAK
+515 
-522 LHYGGNKKEYYNQV
+522 
-536 SGKIALYLTPV
+536 YLTPV

-1047 NGAYFRLKNITVG
+1047 NGAYFRLKIS
-1060 YTVPK
+1060 
-1065 HLTEKLSIK
+1065 LS
-1074 SLRIYLSANDI
+1074 
-1085 LCFSKYPKG
+1085 
-1094 WDPEN
+1094 
-1099 SSDVIGGTDNK
+1099 VI
-1110 DFYPITRS
+1110 PSPS
-1118 ILGGINIKF
+1118 I

>member
-140 PMAGATIADKDGK
+140 PMAGATITDKDGK

-314 IYGSRAASGVIIVT
+314 IYGSRAAAGVIIVT

-368 LRWKDAGNGSDE
+368 LRWNDAGNGSDE

-579 PNELIGAITDYGST
+579 PDELIGAITDYGST

-665 NAKHTAYRSTF
+665 NAKHTAYRSAF

-888 DRIKRMGSYFNEWY
+888 DRIKRMGSYFNE
-902 GYRTDGIFQT
+902 
-912 SEEIANTPVMNN
+912 
-924 NVKPGDIKYLKADPT
+924 
-939 DNSPISP
+939 
-946 DRDRVLLGNSQ
+946 
-957 PRFLYGAT
+957 
-965 LNADYK
+965 
-971 GFDLNISMQGIGKQL
+971 
-986 QCKKTE
+986 
-992 MVQPLRNNF
+992 
-1001 GAIPRLIDGKYWS
+1001 
-1014 NYNTPEQNAEA
+1014 
-1025 KYPRLTSTQSGHN
+1025 
-1038 YAMSDFWLF
+1038 
-1047 NGAYFRLKNITVG
+1047 
-1060 YTVPK
+1060 
-1065 HLTEKLSIK
+1065 
-1074 SLRIYLSANDI
+1074 
-1085 LCFSKYPKG
+1085 
-1094 WDPEN
+1094 
-1099 SSDVIGGTDNK
+1099 
-1110 DFYPITRS
+1110 
-1118 ILGGINIKF
+1118 

>member
-1 MSKELLNS
+1 
-9 KNWNKLKKTA
+9 
-19 QQWWATFCFP
+19 
-29 VIMLLCF
+29 
-36 SLPALAQEKQT
+36 
-47 ITLQVKDTS
+47 
-56 ISEVLNMVEKQSQYS
+56 
-71 FLYNKNEVDVSK
+71 
-83 TVTLSLKKASMKETL
+83 MKETL

-140 PMAGATIADKDGK
+140 PMAGATITDKDGK

-314 IYGSRAASGVIIVT
+314 IYGSRAAAVVIIVT

-368 LRWKDAGNGSDE
+368 LRWNDAGNGSDE

-553 AVLSPIYNDSRTKE
+553 AVLSPIYN
-567 FRKRIEYFSAEN
+567 
-579 PNELIGAITDYGST
+579 AITDYGST

-665 NAKHTAYRSTF
+665 NAKHTAYRSAF

-858 HINDFHYGI
+858 HINDFHY
-867 SANLSDYRSKMGY
+867 
-880 LGGNQFLG
+880 
-888 DRIKRMGSYFNEWY
+888 
-902 GYRTDGIFQT
+902 
-912 SEEIANTPVMNN
+912 
-924 NVKPGDIKYLKADPT
+924 
-939 DNSPISP
+939 
-946 DRDRVLLGNSQ
+946 
-957 PRFLYGAT
+957 
-965 LNADYK
+965 
-971 GFDLNISMQGIGKQL
+971 
-986 QCKKTE
+986 
-992 MVQPLRNNF
+992 
-1001 GAIPRLIDGKYWS
+1001 
-1014 NYNTPEQNAEA
+1014 
-1025 KYPRLTSTQSGHN
+1025 
-1038 YAMSDFWLF
+1038 
-1047 NGAYFRLKNITVG
+1047 
-1060 YTVPK
+1060 
-1065 HLTEKLSIK
+1065 
-1074 SLRIYLSANDI
+1074 
-1085 LCFSKYPKG
+1085 
-1094 WDPEN
+1094 
-1099 SSDVIGGTDNK
+1099 
-1110 DFYPITRS
+1110 
-1118 ILGGINIKF
+1118 

>member
-368 LRWKDAGNGSDE
+368 LRWNDAGNGSDE

-807 RLRLTADYYY
+807 RLRLTADY
-817 KITKD
+817 
-822 MILDVDIPDYVGYDN
+822 
-837 PQQNTGKMKTTGFEI
+837 
-852 EMSWND
+852 S
-858 HINDFHYGI
+858 
-867 SANLSDYRSKMGY
+867 R
-880 LGGNQFLG
+880 
-888 DRIKRMGSYFNEWY
+888 
-902 GYRTDGIFQT
+902 
-912 SEEIANTPVMNN
+912 
-924 NVKPGDIKYLKADPT
+924 
-939 DNSPISP
+939 
-946 DRDRVLLGNSQ
+946 
-957 PRFLYGAT
+957 
-965 LNADYK
+965 
-971 GFDLNISMQGIGKQL
+971 
-986 QCKKTE
+986 
-992 MVQPLRNNF
+992 
-1001 GAIPRLIDGKYWS
+1001 
-1014 NYNTPEQNAEA
+1014 
-1025 KYPRLTSTQSGHN
+1025 
-1038 YAMSDFWLF
+1038 
-1047 NGAYFRLKNITVG
+1047 
-1060 YTVPK
+1060 
-1065 HLTEKLSIK
+1065 
-1074 SLRIYLSANDI
+1074 
-1085 LCFSKYPKG
+1085 
-1094 WDPEN
+1094 
-1099 SSDVIGGTDNK
+1099 
-1110 DFYPITRS
+1110 
-1118 ILGGINIKF
+1118 

>member
-9 KNWNKLKKTA
+9 RNWNKLKKTA
-19 QQWWATFCFP
+19 QQWRAAFCFP

-140 PMAGATIADKDGK
+140 PMAGATITDKDGK

-314 IYGSRAASGVIIVT
+314 IYGSRAAAGVIIVT

-368 LRWKDAGNGSDE
+368 LRWNDAGNGSDE

-579 PNELIGAITDYGST
+579 PDELIGAITDYGST

-665 NAKHTAYRSTF
+665 NAKHTAYRSAF

-723 FFKDLHIKPLSF
+723 FFKNLHIKPLSF
-735 LKFRASYGLLGNDRV
+735 MKFRASYGLLGNDRV

-768 GNNVTSYLTAA
+768 GNNATSYLTAA

-888 DRIKRMGSYFNEWY
+888 DRIMTIPK
-902 GYRTDGIFQT
+902 
-912 SEEIANTPVMNN
+912 
-924 NVKPGDIKYLKADPT
+924 
-939 DNSPISP
+939 IS
-946 DRDRVLLGNSQ
+946 
-957 PRFLYGAT
+957 
-965 LNADYK
+965 
-971 GFDLNISMQGIGKQL
+971 
-986 QCKKTE
+986 
-992 MVQPLRNNF
+992 
-1001 GAIPRLIDGKYWS
+1001 
-1014 NYNTPEQNAEA
+1014 
-1025 KYPRLTSTQSGHN
+1025 
-1038 YAMSDFWLF
+1038 
-1047 NGAYFRLKNITVG
+1047 
-1060 YTVPK
+1060 
-1065 HLTEKLSIK
+1065 
-1074 SLRIYLSANDI
+1074 
-1085 LCFSKYPKG
+1085 
-1094 WDPEN
+1094 
-1099 SSDVIGGTDNK
+1099 
-1110 DFYPITRS
+1110 
-1118 ILGGINIKF
+1118 